1 MRTLLVAKLFHRLV
15 GQQPSGFPVAVFFVP
30 CLCLMMLSACAPKE
44 KMSWASDKD
53 LVLQSLDNVSQS
65 QQLSQS
71 NMDLLNQRM
80 LKLERVMA
88 KQEASVAS
96 LNATLKQQKMKQI
109 QWQMIQEQQQQKDK
123 KIQLDLV
130 AKNKAISHKQT
141 KQSKIHTDIAS
152 PPVVSLAKKLKKIEK
167 DIQKVSNVAARD
179 TILSKKSKEKDL
191 YTAAYLSLKSGRYD
205 EAILSFQDLLGQFPK
220 GELVDQA
227 YYWLGESFL
236 SKGDLEH
243 AIDAFLTLSQSYP
256 NSAKYQPGLL
266 KLGITYQQKGR
277 IGDAK
282 AVFQRLIDEYPESR
296 SSDRARTQLTS
307 MNAVA
312 P

>member
-1 MRTLLVAKLFHRLV
+1 MRTLLVVKLFQRLV
-15 GQQPSGFPVAVFFVP
+15 GQQPLGFPVAVFFVP
-30 CLCLMMLSACAPKE
+30 FLLLCLSACAPKE
-44 KMSWASDKD
+44 KILWTNDKD
-53 LVLQSLDNVSQS
+53 LVLQTLDNVSQS
-65 QQLSQS
+65 QRLSQS
-71 NMDLLNQRM
+71 NMDLLNKRM
-80 LKLERVMA
+80 LKLERVLA
-88 KQEASVAS
+88 EQKASVAS
-96 LNATLKQQKMKQI
+96 LSATLKQQRRKQN
-109 QWQMIQEQQQQKDK
+109 QWRIVQEKDK
-123 KIQLDLV
+123 KNQRDLL
-130 AKNKAISHKQT
+130 AKRQVTVKKVV
-141 KQSKIHTDIAS
+141 KV
-152 PPVVSLAKKLKKIEK
+152 PVVVPIVKPESISLAKKLKKIEK
-167 DIQKVSNVAARD
+167 DIQKVSDVATRD
-179 TILSKKSKEKDL
+179 TVMSKKIKEKDL

-205 EAILSFQDLLGQFPK
+205 EAILSFQDLLNQFPK

-243 AIDAFLTLSQSYP
+243 AIHAFLTLSQSYP

-266 KLGITYQQKGR
+266 KLGIAYQQKGR